1 MTLKM
6 RSNAF
11 LLDTHAF
18 LWAIDSFEELSNTAE
33 EIILEKSNEIYLS
46 KVSDWEICLKI
57 SKGKLNLGVQ
67 WEEKLER
74 ERKANRFHWLELA
87 PKHCE
92 TMITLPWDHK
102 DPFDRML
109 SAQAQC
115 ENLTILSRDQKL
127 SLYSDDVVW

>member
-1 MTLKM
+1 M

-46 KVSDWEICLKI
+46 KVSYWEICLKI

-87 PKHCE
+87 VKHCE
-92 TMITLPWDHK
+92 TMITLPWHHK